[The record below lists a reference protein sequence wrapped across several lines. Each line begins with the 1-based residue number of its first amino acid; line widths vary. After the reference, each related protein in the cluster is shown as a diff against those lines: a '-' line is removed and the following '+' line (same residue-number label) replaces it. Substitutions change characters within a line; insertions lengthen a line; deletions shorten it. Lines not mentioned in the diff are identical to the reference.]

1 MARLIPMTVG
11 VVLLIVAVII
21 IIDLVTEPTGTNCIM
36 DANII
41 LPDRCFVPGCEGDD
55 FCPPATT
62 RPYMIFW
69 TEAATCPDG
78 NFLCPI
84 SID

>member
-1 MARLIPMTVG
+1 MARLFLITTG
-11 VVLLIVAVII
+11 VVVLVIAVLI
-21 IIDLVTEPTGTNCIM
+21 IIDVVTEPGGANCIL
-36 DANII
+36 DANTI

-62 RPYMIFW
+62 RPYMFFW
-69 TEAATCPDG
+69 TEAASCPTG

>member
-1 MARLIPMTVG
+1 MTRFIPMTIG
-11 VVLLIVAVII
+11 VLILVIAVII
-21 IIDLVTEPTGTNCIM
+21 IIDLVAEPTGSNCM
-36 DANII
+36 LDTNII

-62 RPYMIFW
+62 RPYMLFW
-69 TEAATCPDG
+69 TEAASCPTG
-78 NFLCPI
+78 NFLCPV